1 MDSHRLENVSAAI
14 SFIETHLDETLSL
27 DTIARA
33 AGYSKF
39 HLHRVYAN
47 GGDHAARLYPAQ
59 AADGGG
65 EAIGLFRKTGSGD
78 SADGRL

>member
-39 HLHRVYAN
+39 HLHRMFTQTV
-47 GGDHAARLYPAQ
+47 GITPH
-59 AADGGG
+59 GGG